1 MIATS
6 TMTQNPDIPESH
18 SLRGWYD
25 SSGNNASFQSHTGS
39 GSFSGGAGGGFTRS
53 EIKPLL
59 EMKLEANG
67 IPESEEKPMYFSTKA
82 TIMHIRGENIAYAA
96 CEVCNKKV
104 VEEGGS
110 WRCEK
115 CDKAW
120 PKPVYR
126 CVYLFKSPRLFKLNF
141 FVQIHHDVRCL
152 RPYGPTLVPRVQRGW
167 RGYF

>member
-25 SSGNNASFQSHTGS
+25 SSGNSASFQSHTGS
-39 GSFSGGAGGGFTRS
+39 GSFSGGAGGGFNRS
-53 EIKPLL
+53 EVKPLL
-59 EMKLEANG
+59 EMKLEANRIG
-67 IPESEEKPMYFSTKA
+67 ESEEKPVYFSTKA

-126 CVYLFKSPRLFKLNF
+126 CVYPFQVSS
-141 FVQIHHDVRCL
+141 II
-152 RPYGPTLVPRVQRGW
+152 
-167 RGYF
+167 